1 MEVFDGALP
10 MSFLSPFTFK
20 VPREQWPVSRY
31 ISLSK
36 EIEGSDRTRG
46 HHRILLPCPGTDRA
60 TPNKPIDKK
69 KWQQERRKKGDV
81 RKGLNLHSFCL
92 LRAFKRGRGGTGGR
106 GENVPIFSFSTPKRS
121 TRISRT
127 ISYLV
132 LLIFVFTNSFLLLAR
147 HSSSYSLL
155 LPTTSNFAQLCQHW
169 KEKKK
174 GGSVCIQVPLY
185 PTKVLLQTQSRRR
198 RRRSNNPRSP
208 LPRLT
213 FVF

>member
-1 MEVFDGALP
+1 MKRAQPPL
-10 MSFLSPFTFK
+10 FLLT
-20 VPREQWPVSRY
+20 PRFQKGGE
-31 ISLSK
+31 
-36 EIEGSDRTRG
+36 EG
-46 HHRILLPCPGTDRA
+46 P
-60 TPNKPIDKK
+60 
-69 KWQQERRKKGDV
+69 
-81 RKGLNLHSFCL
+81 
-92 LRAFKRGRGGTGGR
+92 GGR
-106 GENVPIFSFSTPKRS
+106 GENVSIFSFSTPKRP

-147 HSSSYSLL
+147 HSSSSSLL

-169 KEKKK
+169 KGKKK

-185 PTKVLLQTQSRRR
+185 PTKVLLQTQSRRSRRR

-208 LPRLT
+208 FPCLT